1 MDQERNAHACLL
13 SCTHSRRTA
22 CPCLLATS
30 NRKQHLKDTR
40 WPSHFGHRSNKERP
54 LLLAAASSGQ
64 WDWIHRDR
72 CARGGG
78 VGPRSSEGCCRSSS
92 FCITNRPSGVS
103 LHARPAI
110 EPKWLYSCRHHPSL
124 SLYQS
129 TEEVCRITHVPISS
143 SDQIRSHHP
152 IICRHYW
159 LSLSASAR
167 LLSF

>member
-30 NRKQHLKDTR
+30 NRKQLLKDTR

-54 LLLAAASSGQ
+54 LLLVAASSGQ
-64 WDWIHRDR
+64 WDWIHCDR
-72 CARGGG
+72 CESGGG

-110 EPKWLYSCRHHPSL
+110 EPKWLYRVADITLHCHFIRAPKKCVELLTFPS
-124 SLYQS
+124 
-129 TEEVCRITHVPISS
+129 PA
-143 SDQIRSHHP
+143 QIKSEA
-152 IICRHYW
+152 IIQ
-159 LSLSASAR
+159 
-167 LLSF
+167 

>member
-64 WDWIHRDR
+64 WDWIHCDR
-72 CARGGG
+72 CASGGG

-110 EPKWLYSCRHHPSL
+110 EPKWLHRVADITLHCHFIRAPKKCVELLTFPS
-124 SLYQS
+124 
-129 TEEVCRITHVPISS
+129 PA
-143 SDQIRSHHP
+143 QIKSEA
-152 IICRHYW
+152 IIQ
-159 LSLSASAR
+159 
-167 LLSF
+167 